1 MVEDLGLDYPVF
13 YGLDCDSTVERLG
26 VYYDEDDQY
35 FHATGFLLKNG
46 TIRHATY
53 SSGPIGRFVAD
64 DVYGLVEVYQS
75 Q

>member
-1 MVEDLGLDYPVF
+1 
-13 YGLDCDSTVERLG
+13 VERLG